1 MKIIIAEADREL
13 CSDLCARLRKRLP
26 ASSLEVVDDG
36 RGLVERVMALH
47 PVLVVLDTLLP
58 GRDGLSLLPSAG
70 RTVADGD
77 RPAAARLFY
86 HAAL

>member
-36 RGLVERVMALH
+36 RGLVERVMSLMRKGMVSTSAL
-47 PVLVVLDTLLP
+47 
-58 GRDGLSLLPSAG
+58 
-70 RTVADGD
+70 
-77 RPAAARLFY
+77 AA
-86 HAAL
+86 